1 MSYMYG
7 ICYVPFFF
15 EKPLVR
21 STFFKSFPKICSD
34 YESEKSGFGIDRK
47 NPPWVWI
54 LSIHDPFLDLPK
66 KTQNPFLDSEI
77 RIWIF
82 PKNAPKLNPHMASR
96 PGFEPWPHWWEAS
109 TLTTAP
115 SLASQ
120 NQNRLMV
127 DDYWE
132 SFSSLKV
139 KVNINFCIDWC
150 WPLCFGGFL
159 GHSLAEKFKI
169 FSYISRFWNCNF
181 EIMGTSFS
189 SI

>member
-1 MSYMYG
+1 MLRLWIWKIRIWNWS
-7 ICYVPFFF
+7 
-15 EKPLVR
+15 EE
-21 STFFKSFPKICSD
+21 STLSVDFMDSWSVF
-34 YESEKSGFGIDRK
+34 GFAQ
-47 NPPWVWI
+47 
-54 LSIHDPFLDLPK
+54 

-132 SFSSLKV
+132 SFLSLKV